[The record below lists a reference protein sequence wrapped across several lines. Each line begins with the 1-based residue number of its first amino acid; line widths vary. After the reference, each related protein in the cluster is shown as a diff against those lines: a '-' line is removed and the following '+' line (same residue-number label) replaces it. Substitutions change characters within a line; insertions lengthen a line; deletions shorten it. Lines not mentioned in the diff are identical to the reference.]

1 MKNFKVYQLPVEH
14 NAKFM
19 RLSFVKKHNIMPKLE
34 DYQLVGES
42 VIYPKAD
49 TSVFTML
56 EDIFIT
62 LNTCKCDWFHGH
74 SLSMSDVVE
83 IDGKYYYCDSLGW
96 EEVSFQTEE
105 PQKEGEEYTVTLSE
119 EHLHF
124 AKNGDILNG
133 SIKVG
138 EWKVDRIWERQ
149 GGRRDKSGNLTVEN
163 MWSAKLIGDPVRYMD
178 YTRKQLKK
186 TISGRKVTVRLSI
199 PKKNV
204 IRFSPEDVPAEVVA

>member
-49 TSVFTML
+49 TSVYTML
-56 EDIFIT
+56 DDIYTT

-83 IDGKYYYCDSLGW
+83 IDGKYYYCDDYGW
-96 EEVSFQTEE
+96 EEVFFYS
-105 PQKEGEEYTVTLSE
+105 K
-119 EHLHF
+119 
-124 AKNGDILNG
+124 
-133 SIKVG
+133 SIKV
-138 EWKVDRIWERQ
+138 ERIRICE
-149 GGRRDKSGNLTVEN
+149 
-163 MWSAKLIGDPVRYMD
+163 
-178 YTRKQLKK
+178 
-186 TISGRKVTVRLSI
+186 
-199 PKKNV
+199 
-204 IRFSPEDVPAEVVA
+204 PEPLGF